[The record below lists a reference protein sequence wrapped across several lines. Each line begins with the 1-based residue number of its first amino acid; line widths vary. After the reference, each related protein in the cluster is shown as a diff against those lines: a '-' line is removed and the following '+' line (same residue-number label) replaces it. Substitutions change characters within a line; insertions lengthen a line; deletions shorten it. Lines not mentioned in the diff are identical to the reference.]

1 MHNLDNLVGLILGV
15 VALAIFVA
23 VAWYVLSKLRSA
35 KETSKPTAE
44 DLLARFGSL
53 RDEDVMSKEEFNAV
67 KRALASALTSRTE
80 PTDADARQS
89 ATAKDRAATLESL
102 LRSER

>member
-1 MHNLDNLVGLILGV
+1 MRNLDNLVGLIIGI

-23 VAWYVLSKLRSA
+23 VAWYVLSKLRNA
-35 KETSKPTAE
+35 KETAKPTAE

-67 KRALASALTSRTE
+67 KRALASTLTSKPEFRE
-80 PTDADARQS
+80 NNDA
-89 ATAKDRAATLESL
+89 KNRAATLEAL
-102 LRSER
+102 LRAEGR